1 MSELDVLPTPP
12 FRAAGRHDGLN
23 CAAGQAACAWHTRYH
38 LAFHDAPAPMS
49 ISTYADGRFIDVNT
63 SFLRMIGFSRD
74 ELIGRTSQELRFWY
88 DHAHRQ
94 ELLRGLEASNGLLQ
108 FEAYPLRTKQGEQLW
123 TDVCAQ
129 ATEMDGIP
137 CLLIIYNEH
146 RLRQQKQRDVNKV
159 PGPPPLCGRRRPKQR
174 ERVNQAE
181 LQSAIAEA
189 VSVIERTRHA
199 FKSKELAELRRR
211 LQGVLKKVPDFGA
224 RVE

>member
-1 MSELDVLPTPP
+1 
-12 FRAAGRHDGLN
+12 
-23 CAAGQAACAWHTRYH
+23 
-38 LAFHDAPAPMS
+38 MS

-63 SFLRMIGFSRD
+63 SFLRMIGFSRE

-88 DHAHRQ
+88 DHADRQ
-94 ELLRGLEASNGLLQ
+94 ELLRQLEASDGMLR
-108 FEAYPLRTKQGEQLW
+108 FEAFPLRTKQGEQLW
-123 TDVCAQ
+123 TEVCAQ
-129 ATEMDGIP
+129 ATEMDGMP

-146 RLRQQKQRDVNKV
+146 RLRRQKQRDVNKM
-159 PGPPPLCGRRRPKQR
+159 PGPPPLRGRRRPKQR
-174 ERVNQAE
+174 ERVDQAE

-211 LQGVLKKVPDFGA
+211 LQGVLKKVPDFRA